1 MMRGLEAA
9 VSIDDSDVFFVDNR
23 SESYRNE
30 REGNLFVRRD
40 PHQVRPP
47 ADTGVEYGRSE
58 ADQTYHL
65 SLNDPPQ
72 RAEYGWNSA
81 RLNDTCYVC
90 QACRDVFNYYCR
102 YVEARVKV
110 GDSVETLSLRE
121 TELKSIWRGQRT
133 IVRDLN
139 SQIPSC
145 TTSILFHCLRGQAL
159 PNVTYV
165 KYFWKHSRRCMGR
178 A

>member
-1 MMRGLEAA
+1 MSRPLPGYTPELMPSRELEISNAMLRA
-9 VSIDDSDVFFVDNR
+9 LETVSIDFDVYLRDNR
-23 SESYRNE
+23 SESYGD
-30 REGNLFVRRD
+30 EGEGVLFVGRD

-65 SLNDPPQ
+65 SLNDPPG

-81 RLNDTCYVC
+81 RLNDTYYVC

-121 TELKSIWRGQRT
+121 TEFKSI
-133 IVRDLN
+133 
-139 SQIPSC
+139 
-145 TTSILFHCLRGQAL
+145 
-159 PNVTYV
+159 
-165 KYFWKHSRRCMGR
+165 
-178 A
+178 

>member
-1 MMRGLEAA
+1 MSRPLPGYLPELMPFRELEISNAMMRQLEAA
-9 VSIDDSDVFFVDNR
+9 VSNDSDVFFHDNT
-23 SESYRNE
+23 SKSYRNE
-30 REGNLFVRRD
+30 PEVVLLVRRD

-65 SLNDPPQ
+65 SLNDPPE

-81 RLNDTCYVC
+81 RLNDTYYVC

-102 YVEARVKV
+102 YVEASVKV

-121 TELKSIWRGQRT
+121 TELKSI
-133 IVRDLN
+133 
-139 SQIPSC
+139 
-145 TTSILFHCLRGQAL
+145 
-159 PNVTYV
+159 
-165 KYFWKHSRRCMGR
+165 
-178 A
+178 